1 MLQFRSN
8 SQSNSEIAQNL
19 KMIQILDFNS
29 SVSEIYICT
38 CLPSQLDVRS
48 KPQDHM
54 RQFKLRFRDDYLNYF
69 KIYYPSSET
78 FILWSEVRLQKYF
91 GKISLQTSYFVHGF
105 SWPRIGQLYL
115 VNQKGKR
122 RSWNQDKTKD
132 CPPWFVWQYQFEMIS
147 FWTEN

>member
-69 KIYYPSSET
+69 KIYYTSLET
-78 FILWSEVRLQKYF
+78 FILSGVEVRLQKYF
-91 GKISLQTSYFVHGF
+91 GKISLRTTVNISFMVTF
-105 SWPRIGQLYL
+105 TLPRIGQLYL

-122 RSWNQDKTKD
+122 RSWKIRIKTKKKIVQRD
-132 CPPWFVWQYQFEMIS
+132 LSDNIS
-147 FWTEN
+147 LK